1 MIYDIKN
8 SGSFVRHDKNV
19 RKSYI
24 YIIRYLKRGKKD
36 IKC

>member
-19 RKSYI
+19 RAI